1 MFVGEENDWNGMEEE
16 SGLKRE
22 TLELWRRGGE
32 KGREEMVVDIAATP
46 TPDWKRC
53 NPEIDEK
60 GSFHYAS
67 QPTINHNYSTLSP
80 SYHWIGLD
88 WSQKQ
93 STQSPPKCQVGSIN
107 QCLNR
112 EFTSPSSPF
121 FSIFLTLNPL

>member
-80 SYHWIGLD
+80 SYHWIGLEPKTEHTVSTKVPSGFD
-88 WSQKQ
+88 Q
-93 STQSPPKCQVGSIN
+93 SMPK
-107 QCLNR
+107 
-112 EFTSPSSPF
+112 P
-121 FSIFLTLNPL
+121 